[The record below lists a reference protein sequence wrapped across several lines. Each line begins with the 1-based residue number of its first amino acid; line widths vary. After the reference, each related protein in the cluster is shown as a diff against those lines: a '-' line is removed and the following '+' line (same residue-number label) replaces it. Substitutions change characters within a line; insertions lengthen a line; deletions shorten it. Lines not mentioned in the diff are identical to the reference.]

1 MDAAFFYVVKFWIDP
16 KGAATVLQW
25 LDDTHMA
32 DVVAQPGFKFVRRLR
47 LDQDAEDGWH
57 AYMMIYGL
65 DSRESLKRY
74 FDSDAP
80 KRYAV
85 ERKPFEQYLRT
96 ERAWGALD
104 LSIG

>member
-1 MDAAFFYVVKFWIDP
+1 MDAAFFYVVKFWVDP

-25 LDDTHMA
+25 LDGMHMA

-47 LDQDAEDGWH
+47 LDQDADDGWH
-57 AYMMIYGL
+57 GYMMIYGL
-65 DSRESLKRY
+65 DSRESLLAY

-85 ERKPFEQYLRT
+85 ERKPFEQYLRM
-96 ERAWGALD
+96 ERNFGALD
-104 LSIG
+104 FSIG